1 MINKYKNKIQKVHT
15 IFLFSFFLLLS
26 KYFYLI
32 NKKFF
37 SINES
42 LTYRYK
48 VLKTSKKIIF

>member
-1 MINKYKNKIQKVHT
+1 MTNKYKNKIQKVYT
-15 IFLFSFFLLLS
+15 IFFSFFLLLS

-48 VLKTSKKIIF
+48 VLTSKKKFF